1 MNPSPREPAP
11 MSARPVSVWGAAR
24 RLWRS
29 AMPESVRK
37 LAGPVL
43 NMVLESY
50 VRSAA
55 RKPHGADTASGPI
68 KIVGY
73 FAGAHGIAA
82 SARLAARAFEALGV
96 PVERIDVTDAKL
108 DWNGRLSEPVSASAW
123 IFHLN
128 PPELLAVLAC
138 LGPRQLLG
146 PRYGYWA
153 YELPRAPARWL
164 KDAAL
169 VDEVWAPSRYTAQA
183 LAGAA
188 APLRVVPH
196 PLFLE
201 DYAKVLPAPR
211 RTPFQGVSIFDFNS
225 SLARKNPQGAIA
237 AWTRAFGDD
246 PDCELTLKTQNGRLF
261 PEALARLRE
270 AAPAN
275 VRIVD
280 EVWPYADVQ
289 SLIAGADVLVSLHR
303 AEGFGLTPAEAM
315 ALGTPVLASAWSGV
329 LDFMDADCA
338 LMVPCAQTPVADP
351 QGIYRGR
358 QAWAEPDIAAAA
370 AALVRLR
377 QDPGLG
383 RRISEAARVRI
394 AQQLSPQAWFTTLPE
409 PVKAAAMAAVRR

>member
-1 MNPSPREPAP
+1 
-11 MSARPVSVWGAAR
+11 MSALGAAR
-24 RLWRS
+24 RLWRTV
-29 AMPESVRK
+29 MPEPLRK
-37 LAGPVL
+37 LAGPAL
-43 NMVLESY
+43 NMVLEAY

-55 RKPHGADTASGPI
+55 RRPHGADTASGPI

-73 FAGAHGIAA
+73 FAGSHGIAA

-96 PVERIDVTDAKL
+96 PVERIDVTDARL
-108 DWNGRLSEPVSASAW
+108 DWNGRLAQPVSASAW

-128 PPELLAVLAC
+128 PPELLAALAC
-138 LGPRQLLG
+138 LGPKQLIG

-169 VDEVWAPSRYTAQA
+169 VDEVWAPSRYTADA

-188 APLRVVPH
+188 SPVRVVPH

-201 DYAKVLPAPR
+201 DYVHVVPAPR
-211 RTPFQGVSIFDFNS
+211 RAAFQGVSVFDFNS
-225 SLARKNPQGAIA
+225 SLARKNPEGAIA
-237 AWTRAFGDD
+237 VWRRAFGGD
-246 PDCELTLKTQNGRLF
+246 PNCELTLKTQNGEAF
-261 PEALARLRE
+261 PEALAALRA

-275 VRIVD
+275 IRLVD
-280 EVWPYADVQ
+280 QTWPYADVLG
-289 SLIAGADVLVSLHR
+289 LIAGADVLVSLHR

-315 ALGTPVLASAWSGV
+315 ALGTPVLATAWSGV

-338 LMVPCAQTPVADP
+338 LLVPSVQTPVDDP

-358 QAWAEPDIAAAA
+358 QTWAEPDFAAAA
-370 AALVRLR
+370 DALTRLR
-377 QDPGLG
+377 HDPGLG
-383 RRISEAARVRI
+383 RRLSEAARARVAR
-394 AQQLSPQAWFTTLPE
+394 QLSPQAWFTTLPE